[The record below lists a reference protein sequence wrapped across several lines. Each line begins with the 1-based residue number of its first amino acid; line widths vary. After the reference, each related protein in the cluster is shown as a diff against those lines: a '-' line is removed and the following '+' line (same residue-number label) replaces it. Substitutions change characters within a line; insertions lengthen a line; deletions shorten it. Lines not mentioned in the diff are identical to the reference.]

1 MNTNFE
7 ELEDIFADTS
17 IQKKVESH
25 INKDLLQQYLS
36 DPILLERDIKEG
48 ILPEY
53 AAKEYRNAVYAYP
66 KVESE
71 SYELESG
78 ESKGKQKVKRS
89 GNARL
94 HSNLDLGYAEP
105 MLLSIVISLIGLL
118 YLCCLYLMV

>member
-36 DPILLERDIKEG
+36 DPALLERDIKEG

-53 AAKEYRNAVYAYP
+53 VANEYRNAVYAYP
-66 KVESE
+66 NIESE

-78 ESKGKQKVKRS
+78 ETKGKQKVKRN

-118 YLCCLYLMV
+118 YLCCLYLVV